1 MSYKEKK
8 LNIEKIEYKNWE
20 IYSPKENIKLGKL
33 ILDEKYRI
41 IKVLKDT
48 KRNYVAIILMEN
60 KKYILKGF
68 GSETIIPQRKIQTIF
83 KKGEALT
90 TLENGLE
97 AIESGITELVKP
109 LVAIIKK
116 NVFMKESFLVMEYI
130 EGRNLKTEKDI
141 DEVIKITKKIHK
153 LNRYH
158 GDLNTSN
165 FLINENGIK
174 ILDTQMKKEKNFFF
188 KRGYDLLT
196 LKEDLLVR
204 SLNYLVEEKYGNF
217 NKDIGY
223 FAAKLLKKLK
233 NLKFIKKIKKKKKK
247 LREKGWRI

>member
-8 LNIEKIEYKNWE
+8 LNIEKIKYKNWE

>member
-1 MSYKEKK
+1 M
-8 LNIEKIEYKNWE
+8 NIEKIKYKNWE

>member
-1 MSYKEKK
+1 M
-8 LNIEKIEYKNWE
+8 NIEKIEYKNWE